1 MVMLICTIAIFVGCT
16 NKSQSNNGISI
27 NSIQTSIGA
36 IEENTNDIE
45 NQSFKYTV
53 QLTNN
58 EDDDL
63 KIISIEPILTE
74 KFEKLV
80 SSKDLIKNINEI
92 ISKNDYLEVSG
103 EIIFNTKGMS
113 KEEIESMQPFIKEIK
128 IIEERKI
135 KKSF

>member
-1 MVMLICTIAIFVGCT
+1 MIICTIAIFVGCT
-16 NKSQSNNGISI
+16 NKYQSNNGISI
-27 NSIQTSIGA
+27 NSIHTSIGG
-36 IEENTNDIE
+36 IEEGTNDIE
-45 NQSFKYTV
+45 NQAFKYKV
-53 QLTNN
+53 QLNNN

-80 SSKDLIKNINEI
+80 LSKDLIKNINEI
-92 ISKNDYLEVSG
+92 ISKNDYLEISG
-103 EIIFNTKGMS
+103 EIIFNTKDMS

-128 IIEERKI
+128 ITEERKI